1 MVCRSVRG
9 PLRLQGN
16 LKSEHLLLMWFTVCA
31 EAEQGERV
39 KGFVWKDRY
48 HLELPSL
55 PLLVSL
61 PVYPALLLLLY

>member
-1 MVCRSVRG
+1 
-9 PLRLQGN
+9 
-16 LKSEHLLLMWFTVCA
+16 MWFTVCA

-39 KGFVWKDRY
+39 KDFVWKDRY